1 MSIED
6 WFSNLSAYQNHPK
19 ALQEPQI
26 TTLHPLPPEQSGSSS
41 LRAGGDGLGSAE
53 QNSKSI
59 GIVPEGL
66 SAVISDTHVLW
77 FIAFKNFNGFC

>member
-6 WFSNLSAYQNHPK
+6 WFSNQCISESPKGFTRTTDNHAP
-19 ALQEPQI
+19 PP
-26 TTLHPLPPEQSGSSS
+26 HPPEQSGSSS
-41 LRAGGDGLGSAE
+41 LRVGGDGLGSAE

-66 SAVISDTHVLW
+66 SAVISATHVLW